1 MVFWLSILASG
12 LFVWLAIRIGFFETW
27 TMLFNIVISVYLA
40 LFLTPLL
47 LDILPAAGGTS
58 YGVALT
64 LAATATGSFC
74 ILWGI
79 SYVFLTGQF
88 RISFPKAFEILF
100 SGLLGFLAGFLASSF
115 ICLAITVAPVSQNR
129 LVSAIGFNSTSQQ
142 PNISYICWWC
152 DLVHSVVSLPE
163 NKITSHQAVD
173 QLFKRPKPEILDNT
187 NKKTDLVAPAEQ
199 GSPQTDE
206 IQEDFLSP
214 R

>member
-1 MVFWLSILASG
+1 M
-12 LFVWLAIRIGFFETW
+12 GFFETW

-58 YGVALT
+58 YGTALT
-64 LAATATGSFC
+64 LAATAAGSFC

-115 ICLAITVAPVSQNR
+115 IFLTITVAPISQNR

-152 DLVHSVVSLPE
+152 DLVNSVVSLPD

-173 QLFKRPKPEILDNT
+173 QLFKSLKTEIRNRTDE
-187 NKKTDLVAPAEQ
+187 KTERIAPAKQ
-199 GSPQTDE
+199 DPLQTDE
-206 IQEDFLSP
+206 IQEDFLSL

>member
-1 MVFWLSILASG
+1 MVFWLSILVSG
-12 LFVWLAIRIGFFETW
+12 LFVWLAVRMGFFEIW
-27 TMLFNIVISVYLA
+27 TMLFNIIISVYIA
-40 LFLTPLL
+40 IFLTPLL

-64 LAATATGSFC
+64 LAVTAIGSFC

-88 RISFPKAFEILF
+88 KISFPKAFEILL
-100 SGLLGFLAGFLASSF
+100 SGLLGFLAGFLVSSF
-115 ICLAITVAPVSQNR
+115 VSLTITIAPVSQNR
-129 LVSAIGFNSTSQQ
+129 LVSAIGFNSASLQ

-152 DLVHSVVSLPE
+152 DMVNSIVFLPDS
-163 NKITSHQAVD
+163 KITSHQAVD
-173 QLFKRPKPEILDNT
+173 QLFKSPKPEILDNT

-199 GSPQTDE
+199 DSPQTDE
-206 IQEDFLSP
+206 IQEDLLSP